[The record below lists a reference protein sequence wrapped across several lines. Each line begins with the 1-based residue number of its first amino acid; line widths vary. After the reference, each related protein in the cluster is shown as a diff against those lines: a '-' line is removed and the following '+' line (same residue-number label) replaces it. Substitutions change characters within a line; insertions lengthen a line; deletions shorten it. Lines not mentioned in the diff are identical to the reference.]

1 MNTGVRRRFW
11 RLDRKINEFLEGDLG
26 WVRLL
31 FVIVSAIALLIF
43 AILIQILIHPQVG
56 VQEWMAAPQYA
67 NIPDPILRVIGIIFN
82 WKLIRFIALPGIA
95 LVIGLVIGAN
105 YIQDVYNITSYS
117 ASIRYLFASLFGFS
131 YPSLRI
137 ENGKM
142 ILHEDEVNTL
152 EVIGGP
158 GYVFISPGNA
168 VLFEHLQHP
177 ASVRGQGL
185 HFISRFESIKEI
197 VDLKDQHG
205 YIEKSAAMSKDGIV
219 VTVHDIHFR
228 YRLWGGQRV
237 AGNTGRIPENPYPF
251 SIQAVRNMA
260 YNRIMRSGTLAN
272 WHQTVQS
279 SFDGDILNY
288 IRTNLLDA
296 VTAPEGRKPDGT
308 VKDPRRDIQR
318 RLTSP
323 EARTRF
329 KNIGVELI
337 WFDIGRF
344 NFEDPEV
351 EEQRISTWSAEWVG
365 DAEILRS
372 FGEAQRQAYHELA
385 RAESQAEL
393 LMSLVHSLH
402 EAGLSGNLRG
412 EPMRKLM
419 MLKTAQVLE
428 SMSGVYEPNPNGA

>member
-1 MNTGVRRRFW
+1 MDIGLRRRLW
-11 RLDRKINEFLEGDLG
+11 RIDRKINEFLEGDLG
-26 WVRLL
+26 WVRILSGLLITLALL
-31 FVIVSAIALLIF
+31 FF
-43 AILIQILIHPQVG
+43 AIVIQYLIDPQAG
-56 VQEWMAAPQYA
+56 IYDWMANPVFSS
-67 NIPDPILRVIGIIFN
+67 IPFPILRGIGVIFS
-82 WKLIRFIALPGIA
+82 WTTLRFIVLPTITFI
-95 LVIGLVIGAN
+95 IGLVVGAH
-105 YIQDVYNITSYS
+105 YIQDLYNITSYS
-117 ASIRYLFASLFGFS
+117 AAVRYLLASLFGIS
-131 YPSLRI
+131 YPFLRI

-142 ILHEDEVNTL
+142 VLNENEVNSL
-152 EVIGGP
+152 EAIGGP
-158 GYVFISPGNA
+158 GYVLISPGNA

-205 YIEKSAAMSKDGIV
+205 YIEKTSAMSKDGIV

-237 AGNTGRIPENPYPF
+237 AGNTGRIPENPYPY

-260 YNRIMRSGTLAN
+260 YNRGMRSGTLVS
-272 WHQTVQS
+272 WHQAVQS
-279 SFDGDILNY
+279 DFDGDILNY

-308 VKDPRRDIQR
+308 IKNPRRDIQLS
-318 RLTSP
+318 LTSP
-323 EARTRF
+323 AARIRF
-329 KNIGVELI
+329 RNLGAELI

-365 DAEILRS
+365 DAEVLLS

-385 RAESQAEL
+385 RAEAQAEL

-402 EAGLSGNLRG
+402 EAGLSGGLSG
-412 EPMRKLM
+412 EPMRKMM

>member
-1 MNTGVRRRFW
+1 MDIGLRRRLW
-11 RLDRKINEFLEGDLG
+11 RIDRKINEFLEGDLG
-26 WVRLL
+26 WVRILSGLLITLALL
-31 FVIVSAIALLIF
+31 FF
-43 AILIQILIHPQVG
+43 AIVIQYLIDPQAG
-56 VQEWMAAPQYA
+56 IYDWMANPVFSG
-67 NIPDPILRVIGIIFN
+67 IPFPILRGIGVIFS
-82 WKLIRFIALPGIA
+82 WTTLRFIALPTITFI
-95 LVIGLVIGAN
+95 IGLVVGAH
-105 YIQDVYNITSYS
+105 YIQDLYNITSYS
-117 ASIRYLFASLFGFS
+117 AAVRYLLASLFGIS
-131 YPSLRI
+131 YPFLRI

-142 ILHEDEVNTL
+142 ILNENEVNSL
-152 EVIGGP
+152 EAIGGP
-158 GYVFISPGNA
+158 GYVLISPGNA

-205 YIEKSAAMSKDGIV
+205 YIEKTSAMSKDGIV

-237 AGNTGRIPENPYPF
+237 AGNTGRIPENPYPY

-260 YNRIMRSGTLAN
+260 YNRGMRSGTLVS
-272 WHQTVQS
+272 WHQAVQS
-279 SFDGDILNY
+279 AFDGDILNY

-308 VKDPRRDIQR
+308 IKNPRRDIQLS
-318 RLTSP
+318 LTSP
-323 EARTRF
+323 AARIRF
-329 KNIGVELI
+329 RNLGAELI

-365 DAEILRS
+365 DAEVLLS

-385 RAESQAEL
+385 RAEAQAEL

-402 EAGLSGNLRG
+402 EAGLSGGLSG
-412 EPMRKLM
+412 EPMRKMM